1 MWTPRRYGGGSGGT
15 GERLSPFG
23 EWKGLGSRHA
33 HGLKPG
39 QEVQSLI
46 TAFIDESDAE
56 GGMVRLLKF
65 IAEFEHIS

>member
-1 MWTPRRYGGGSGGT
+1 M
-15 GERLSPFG
+15 
-23 EWKGLGSRHA
+23 
-33 HGLKPG
+33 
-39 QEVQSLI
+39 I